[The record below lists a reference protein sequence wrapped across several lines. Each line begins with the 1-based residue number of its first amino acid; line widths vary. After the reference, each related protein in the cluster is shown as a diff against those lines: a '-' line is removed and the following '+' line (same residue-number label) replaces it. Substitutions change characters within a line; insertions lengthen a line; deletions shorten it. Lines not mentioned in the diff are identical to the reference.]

1 MSITRTLRRNKLKIA
16 IAAAAIALI
25 AAGATFALNSRNT
38 SSAGDTSPTAEETD
52 VVAEESQAESPT
64 DGLSEEQ
71 RTLVSSYGTPEKD
84 LIGIL
89 CDGTWATADGK
100 YKLTFDENTYIE
112 LANDKR
118 SEHTFAISHIDK
130 AEGERGSTS
139 YEVVMLTDTGSH
151 VVSLSTGFVSAN
163 GNGEHSKTSSIQS
176 KSLFAKKSST
186 YETNP
191 YLRAESA
198 PEIGLASFDESS
210 LSVLATDRQALV
222 EAISKWCAVQCPTA
236 TEAAWNSTVS
246 IDYANHA
253 HTTGFTLNDTSKTSI
268 NVSYNDATS
277 AFSITKQSKR

>member
-1 MSITRTLRRNKLKIA
+1 MIA

-25 AAGATFALNSRNT
+25 AAGATFALNSRD
-38 SSAGDTSPTAEETD
+38 ASPANEENPAAEETEA
-52 VVAEESQAESPT
+52 AEESQAESPT

-100 YKLTFDENTYIE
+100 YKLTFDESTYIE
-112 LANDKR
+112 LANDER

-163 GNGEHSKTSSIQS
+163 GNGEQSKTSSLQS